1 MLRGQ
6 VCSSK
11 GKRAR
16 NMGQEQIK
24 DTLQFDMVMIKVIKV
39 MKVMI
44 KDTLQFK
51 NGDDHRAEEEMQQKK
66 GWLNSK

>member
-1 MLRGQ
+1 
-6 VCSSK
+6 
-11 GKRAR
+11 
-16 NMGQEQIK
+16 MGQEQIK

-39 MKVMI
+39 IKVMI

-51 NGDDHRAEEEMQQKK
+51 NGDDHLAEEEMQQKK